1 MKKILTL
8 LFIIFSLQLFSQD
21 LEIKKISKANYE
33 FIHDIDQD
41 ISIYSERIKIQFEE
55 ISDIKIS
62 NQKVE
67 ISFKKGTKGK
77 DISRILSEISLI
89 FNHQKYIL
97 I

>member
-21 LEIKKISKANYE
+21 LEIKKISKTNYE
-33 FIHDIDQD
+33 FNHDIDQD